1 MNEQKEKILQ
11 SIKATAKEGKL
22 SCTAARKIASD
33 HDVPPKVVGDICD
46 ALKIKIK
53 ACELGCF

>member
-1 MNEQKEKILQ
+1 MNEQKEGILQ
-11 SIKATAKEGKL
+11 SIRDTAKEGKL

-33 HDVPPKVVGDICD
+33 HNVPPKVVGDICD
-46 ALKIKIK
+46 ELKIKIK

>member
-1 MNEQKEKILQ
+1 MSEQREKI
-11 SIKATAKEGKL
+11 IKIVKETAKEGRL

-33 HDVPPKVVGDICD
+33 FHVPPKVVGDLCNE
-46 ALKIKIK
+46 LKIKIK

>member
-1 MNEQKEKILQ
+1 MDEQKEKIIQ
-11 SIKATAKEGKL
+11 TIKETAKDGGI

-33 HDVPPKVVGDICD
+33 YNVSPKVVGDICD
-46 ALKIKIK
+46 ELKIKLK

>member
-1 MNEQKEKILQ
+1 MNEQKEKVWQ
-11 SIKATAKEGKL
+11 SIKETAKDGRL

-33 HDVPPKVVGDICD
+33 NNVPPKFVGDICD
-46 ALKIKIK
+46 ELKVKIK

>member
-1 MNEQKEKILQ
+1 MSEQREKIIEA
-11 SIKATAKEGKL
+11 IKKTAKEERL

-33 HDVPPKVVGDICD
+33 FKVPPKVVGDLCD
-46 ALKIKIK
+46 ELKIRIK